1 MILKRGMVVA
11 VESLVPGRMVC
22 VMIMHCIM
30 AVSVMKVRM
39 FRRFL
44 VVVQRNIRRLYG

>member
-11 VESLVPGRMVC
+11 VGSIVLGRIVC
-22 VMIMHCIM
+22 VMITYCIIT
-30 AVSVMKVRM
+30 VSVMKVRM